1 MPWTRISATGR
12 SPFGRRSMGRTGFR
26 SDMRSPGW
34 IPESY
39 RPRGA
44 RLQAVAGSDHHVHRR
59 RDLDAVDALVDAHL
73 HVAER
78 REVTEGGAQARR
90 DIDRLAAAVLFFF
103 PGLGILHAETRV
115 DLAEQAQVR
124 RHRPAAGGVDLHF
137 VSGLEVV
144 GALSVHASEHADRE
158 RHHHVFA
165 AQRAGAEPAPQLYAA
180 QAVPR
185 SGAGAR
191 AGLGL
196 LARLVGVDV
205 ALADRRLES
214 QLERELCAALGFG
227 SARSVGAEQGEIA
240 EAGEVPTL
248 LFGRAALGVLVTMQ
262 AVDVGRAGGQHQH
275 A

>member
-1 MPWTRISATGR
+1 
-12 SPFGRRSMGRTGFR
+12 
-26 SDMRSPGW
+26 
-34 IPESY
+34 
-39 RPRGA
+39 
-44 RLQAVAGSDHHVHRR
+44 
-59 RDLDAVDALVDAHL
+59 
-73 HVAER
+73 
-78 REVTEGGAQARR
+78 
-90 DIDRLAAAVLFFF
+90 
-103 PGLGILHAETRV
+103 
-115 DLAEQAQVR
+115 
-124 RHRPAAGGVDLHF
+124 
-137 VSGLEVV
+137 
-144 GALSVHASEHADRE
+144 
-158 RHHHVFA
+158 A

-275 A
+275 AAETRASRHQPRLGAGLDLVVVGGNLTHGALPGADADLVLVDEL